1 MGGRATGDVLK
12 SPARILRGDAFDLI
26 GAVDEASVDLIVT
39 SPPYWGLRS
48 YGLEH
53 SDEVLDRWEAAGCSR
68 DRVPP
73 YDWYAREG
81 GQLGQE
87 PYPSW
92 YIAHLV
98 EFFERARRVLKPSAS
113 LWLNLGDTY
122 FARWSSIR
130 DGGRQGI
137 SEGRT
142 RRRTPSG
149 GYLHDKQ
156 LLLLPARVA
165 IALQDAGWI
174 LRNDLIWSKPN
185 PMPRPEQ
192 DRLRLAHEH
201 WFHFV
206 QRRTT
211 GRPSYFYD
219 LSQAE
224 EGGLD
229 VVSVRPVA
237 GTNGHSAAFPPGL
250 VRRRIQSTCP
260 PDGLVLD
267 PFCGTG
273 RAVIEAVRLGRDAIG
288 FERQAGYASEARR
301 ALKNALAELPEKQ
314 AAKSASV

>member
-1 MGGRATGDVLK
+1 MASKGRSGTAGPPAT
-12 SPARILRGDAFDLI
+12 IYTGDAFKLI
-26 GAVDEASVDLIVT
+26 GTVDDASVDLIVT

-53 SDEVLDRWEAAGCSR
+53 TKEVLERWSDAGCSR

-73 YDWYAREG
+73 YDWYEREG

-87 PYPSW
+87 PFPSW
-92 YIAHLV
+92 YVTHLV
-98 EFFERARRVLKPSAS
+98 EFFERSRRVLKPTGSI
-113 LWLNLGDTY
+113 WLNLGDTY
-122 FARWSSIR
+122 FARWSSVR
-130 DGGRQGI
+130 EAGRQGI

-165 IALQDAGWI
+165 IAMQDAGWI

-192 DRLRLAHEH
+192 DRLRHAHEH
-201 WFHFV
+201 WFHLV
-206 QRRTT
+206 QRNRA
-211 GRPSYFYD
+211 GRPSYFYELD
-219 LSQAE
+219 KAE

-229 VVSVRPVA
+229 VISVSPVA
-237 GTNGHSAAFPPGL
+237 GTNGHSAAFPP
-250 VRRRIQSTCP
+250 VIVQRRIESTCP
-260 PDGLVLD
+260 RGGLVLD

-273 RAVIEAVRLGRDAIG
+273 RAVVEAVRLGRRAIG
-288 FERQAGYASEARR
+288 FERQAGYAKEARR
-301 ALKNALAELPEKQ
+301 TLRKVVSALPENGPKNP
-314 AAKSASV
+314 ASV